1 MSRTF
6 NNDSECHGAANVAKG
21 YIAFDDATPRP
32 VPRPHMTEGTLMNP
46 AGGIQSTVNDLLKY
60 YGTLMKSAN
69 DQYQSRT
76 TSTPGSPLKQLTQV
90 LSSNIRTA
98 PSLREQ
104 SYAMGWARVQLP
116 GMLCDTSRNQATMAR
131 MPVIGTPDRP
141 RLALYHHGMLVGFNN
156 AVYLFPETETA
167 VILLSNAVAINDGPD
182 WIGHLI
188 IQTLF
193 NDTIKH
199 DYGALARDTLAFGL
213 GTYDRIENE
222 LKAEPVNKTVSPPKP
237 LQTYVGKYFN
247 EAKTFFMD
255 ISLKG
260 EELWMNLQGNEVE
273 NYRLKHHDSDEF
285 SWHMPRNEQVK
296 RGRNPIVY
304 MEYWKIKFDCGT
316 GTSPERIFW
325 VIEKDLPG
333 DGMELTKEA
342 FPMKVE
348 HPPLY

>member
-1 MSRTF
+1 VTPFRGECRYNNWGYEIAGRAIENLTGKTFSDFLSEKIFEPLGMTRTF

-21 YIAFDDATPRP
+21 YMTFDDATPCP
-32 VPRPHMTEGTLMNP
+32 VPRPHMAEGTLMNS

-116 GMLCDTSRNQATMAR
+116 GMLCDTSRNQAAMAR
-131 MPVIGTPDRP
+131 MPVIGTPGHP

-167 VILLSNAVAINDGPD
+167 VLLLSNAVAINDGPG

-199 DYGALARDTLAFGL
+199 DY
-213 GTYDRIENE
+213 
-222 LKAEPVNKTVSPPKP
+222 V
-237 LQTYVGKYFN
+237 
-247 EAKTFFMD
+247 
-255 ISLKG
+255 
-260 EELWMNLQGNEVE
+260 
-273 NYRLKHHDSDEF
+273 
-285 SWHMPRNEQVK
+285 
-296 RGRNPIVY
+296 
-304 MEYWKIKFDCGT
+304 
-316 GTSPERIFW
+316 TSPEHCRLW
-325 VIEKDLPG
+325 SQDVRPHRKRAQGGAGQQHCQPSKTAPG
-333 DGMELTKEA
+333 VRRQVLQRGQDILHGHLSEG
-342 FPMKVE
+342 
-348 HPPLY
+348 